1 MWAKLDAYLIS
12 NQNTYYTKQLNL
24 MKSSLESVRSFRHDM
39 RNHLI
44 LLNSLVEKNE
54 YDEASKVT
62 SQITGTIDVKNEYA
76 QSGNITVD
84 SILNFK
90 LQEAVNKGISILVI
104 EKIYK

>member
-1 MWAKLDAYLIS
+1 
-12 NQNTYYTKQLNL
+12 

-54 YDEASKVT
+54 YDEASKVI
-62 SQITGTIDVKNEYA
+62 SQITGAINVENEYA